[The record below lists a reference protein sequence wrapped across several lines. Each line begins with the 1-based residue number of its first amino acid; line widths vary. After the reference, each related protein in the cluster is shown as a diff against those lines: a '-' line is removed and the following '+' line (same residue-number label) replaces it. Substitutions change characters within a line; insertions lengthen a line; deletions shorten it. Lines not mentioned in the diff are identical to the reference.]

1 MRLEPTGESVLI
13 PDKLSWQ
20 PLAGVPDVH
29 VARGQADRGVV
40 AVIARRPDGKWTWQ
54 VLRDFLGVEASIEDA
69 AAAVEREWAKASRP
83 RRVGVMRSAV
93 PARRSQKAA
102 QVPA

>member
-20 PLAGVPDVH
+20 PLAGVPNVH
-29 VARGQADRGVV
+29 VARGQTDRGVV
-40 AVIARRPDGKWTWQ
+40 AIIARRPDGKWTWE
-54 VLRDFLGVEASIEDA
+54 VLRDFLGVEASLEDA
-69 AAAVEREWAKASRP
+69 AAAVEREWAKAARP
-83 RRVGVMRSAV
+83 RRVGVMRPVA
-93 PARRSQKAA
+93 PARRNRTAA